1 MRKRN
6 IIVYKLNKKYCCM
19 THKFGIK
26 VPTSVNQ
33 AYEIKYKTGTEFWR
47 NSIATEMLKANVAYV
62 EKEETP

>member
-1 MRKRN
+1 
-6 IIVYKLNKKYCCM
+6 M